1 MENNNSL
8 ANKLT
13 QEMEEKK
20 VQQEQ
25 DVYNAEIV
33 RRREKSLA
41 KYPDVSLDNDEY
53 VVVSVKRHY
62 IGYVGTLII
71 SLFLFIVLTSLWI
84 LLSFVRTKIV
94 LPENI
99 KANLSIFFLPIIALL
114 LVLSYVNYT
123 VYKANKLIIT
133 NERAL
138 QWIVSGILNTKKQ
151 VINLESIEDI
161 SFTQVGVMQHLFN
174 YGTIKLSTVG
184 DESTYT
190 FNFAPDPSKKAEL
203 LGDIVEACKKK
214 EPISEE
220 LLSLG
225 EKMSI

>member
-1 MENNNSL
+1 MENNSL
-8 ANKLT
+8 ADRLT

-123 VYKANKLIIT
+123 VYKANKLIT
-133 NERAL
+133 ME
-138 QWIVSGILNTKKQ
+138 QLN
-151 VINLESIEDI
+151 
-161 SFTQVGVMQHLFN
+161 
-174 YGTIKLSTVG
+174 
-184 DESTYT
+184 
-190 FNFAPDPSKKAEL
+190 
-203 LGDIVEACKKK
+203 
-214 EPISEE
+214 
-220 LLSLG
+220 
-225 EKMSI
+225 

>member
-1 MENNNSL
+1 MENNSL
-8 ANKLT
+8 ADRLT

-190 FNFAPDPSKKAEL
+190 FNFAPDPSKKVEL